1 MSLLIFKAHGS
12 IKVCYKVVWME
23 EAGGKLDSIYWL
35 EKQQE
40 GTHTQVHMGTLP
52 IFCSV
57 QRV

>member
-1 MSLLIFKAHGS
+1 
-12 IKVCYKVVWME
+12 ME

-52 IFCSV
+52 LFCSV